1 MTQDEVLFQKHLSDL
16 AGTADRRGFAVFTDF
31 MNLNELNIFHAS
43 AQKFS
48 YVTTKTF
55 GGYEHAKRQ
64 MAAFIPDAL
73 LFQWSFPIACLRI
86 RPLNKKFAEKLTHR
100 DCLGAVLN
108 LGIDRS
114 KTGDILTGEDCCWMF
129 CTESMADFICQ
140 ELTRVRHTSVMCERC
155 SPDEIQAGIHTEEVT
170 GTVSSVR
177 LDSVLAVACKASRS
191 SLVSAIEE
199 GKVFVNGRLVTSNGY
214 SLKEGDLISLRGTG
228 RFRFLEVGNQ
238 SKKGRYFIKVER
250 YQ

>member
-55 GGYEHAKRQ
+55 GVYEHAERQ

-86 RPLNKKFAEKLTHR
+86 RPLNKKLQK
-100 DCLGAVLN
+100 N
-108 LGIDRS
+108 
-114 KTGDILTGEDCCWMF
+114 
-129 CTESMADFICQ
+129 
-140 ELTRVRHTSVMCERC
+140 
-155 SPDEIQAGIHTEEVT
+155 
-170 GTVSSVR
+170 
-177 LDSVLAVACKASRS
+177 
-191 SLVSAIEE
+191 
-199 GKVFVNGRLVTSNGY
+199 
-214 SLKEGDLISLRGTG
+214 
-228 RFRFLEVGNQ
+228 
-238 SKKGRYFIKVER
+238 
-250 YQ
+250 